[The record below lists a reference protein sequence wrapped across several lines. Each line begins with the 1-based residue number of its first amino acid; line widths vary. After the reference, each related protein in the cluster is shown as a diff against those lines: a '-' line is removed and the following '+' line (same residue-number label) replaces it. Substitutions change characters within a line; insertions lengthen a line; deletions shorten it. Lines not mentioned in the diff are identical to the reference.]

1 MNPEEIK
8 KHFGAERLNMLYDCI
23 MDRAVHDLADWILS
37 LHTEQQIAEWVMQ
50 LEQDRAEGEMQ

>member
-1 MNPEEIK
+1 MNPDEIK
-8 KHFGAERLNMLYDCI
+8 KHFGAERLAMLYDCI
-23 MDRAVHDLADWILS
+23 MDRTMHDLADWILS